1 MYCNSNTSGYGI
13 FSHHTVLLEKD
24 KTIDIATMNVSID
37 HQKKGSRLMIVT
49 VKKRRG
55 NSLILERLLFFSLP
69 LSLSLVLIHS
79 FTQTSAQ
86 F

>member
-13 FSHHTVLLEKD
+13 FSHHTVILEKD

-55 NSLILERLLFFSLP
+55 NSLILERLLFFFFFSLH
-69 LSLSLVLIHS
+69 LFFSFIHS
-79 FTQTSAQ
+79 L
-86 F
+86 